1 MEPWIVQGLGNGKW
15 HLMQL
20 GCHREVEALESF
32 APPDW
37 KVGDAL
43 LTRILHHAGHDFVG
57 LHTTRFQ
64 GSAGVHRLESHWN
77 ALAKKFGFAPQT
89 RLRPDIHNEIWLSL
103 HEELLGFAIGADPS
117 TVEPKAAALPH
128 AAMPMDEAILDT
140 PLPELA
146 GQTPLAASKNELGQL
161 RLRKWLDQ
169 QTLAGFDTAKVRMR
183 LKV

>member
-1 MEPWIVQGLGNGKW
+1 
-15 HLMQL
+15 MQL
-20 GCHREVEALESF
+20 GCHREVEAMESYSPQ
-32 APPDW
+32 AW

-43 LTRILHHAGHDFVG
+43 LTRILHHAGHDFIG
-57 LHTTRFQ
+57 MHATRFK

-77 ALAKKFGFAPQT
+77 SLAKKFAFAPQT

-103 HEELLGFAIGADPS
+103 HEELLGFALG
-117 TVEPKAAALPH
+117 VEPSPIEPKVSPSILESKPL
-128 AAMPMDEAILDT
+128 DESLLDT

-146 GQTPLAASKNELGQL
+146 GQTPLAASKNELGRM

-169 QTLAGFDTAKVRMR
+169 QTLAGFDTEKVRKR